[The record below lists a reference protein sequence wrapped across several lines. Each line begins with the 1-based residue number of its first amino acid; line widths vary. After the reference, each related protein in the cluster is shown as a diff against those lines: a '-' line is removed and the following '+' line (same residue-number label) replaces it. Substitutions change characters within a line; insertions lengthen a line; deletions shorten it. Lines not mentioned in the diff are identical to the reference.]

1 MSAAAR
7 LLSRRSTLHLQ
18 QYRNSLTLLNPYTV
32 SPLQTSNTLP
42 KSVGRNR
49 IFSALADGD
58 PEKPPSKRRFLKFAA
73 AGAAVI
79 VLSAAAW
86 YTTRD
91 QYPQVQH
98 VGLPLPQL
106 WNGSPLEEKTTNKSV
121 DRPLTVDRESDKVQ
135 EDEQQAGTIEL
146 EVNAGQLKEEVAK
159 DLSED
164 IILSTESDSDQT
176 ERDVDSTIQIQ
187 QSPAEF
193 GSIMLEKE
201 LVASPAEEPKA
212 SEQVEEEKPRTPE
225 AQGDAAEALLMVE
238 GNHVEKERD
247 EVSDVKDQHPIV
259 QVQVPEDMEAIR
271 NKLRDGNPDMFF
283 SEDDHRVVE
292 NSTREDSSVEGT
304 PRSQEEPLLEEVM
317 ESGSH
322 VHGANESV
330 PSRVI
335 ASYVVQKGLDEH
347 IDRYPE
353 SRDEKASQDLDVPEN
368 PIEEKE
374 MSAEEEKAAE
384 MAKVVGV
391 DVLLGAIH
399 TAEQM
404 QAERDSLVFQ
414 EQLEK
419 IQEAHKSEVK
429 DIQAKV
435 FAYAQ
440 DRDRL
445 EKELKKEKELA
456 EAELKAQL
464 HEAEEKL
471 ESQLKR
477 KEEEA
482 SKEKEKLEVVGKAQT
497 AAAVAREKADHLE
510 NIHAMQLQ
518 VNALRTAFYAHSEE
532 ARISHTAHKLAMGA
546 FALED
551 AVEKGKPVEKE
562 AELLVASVGGPG
574 GDPLVD
580 AVVSSLPTEA
590 LTAGSS
596 TRAQLHSSF
605 TKMKGPLRELVLMPA
620 GGGGVFAHLL
630 AKVTAKLK
638 ITEQGSEN
646 VGDEG
651 FEVVISKVERY
662 LSEGKLTEAATV
674 LERAA
679 VGTAAERLATEW
691 ARQARNRAII
701 EQGLQVFQAHV
712 IAIASED
719 APSVRVIR

>member
-7 LLSRRSTLHLQ
+7 LLSRRSSLHLQ
-18 QYRNSLTLLNPYTV
+18 QYRNSLILLNPYTV
-32 SPLQTSNTLP
+32 SPLQSSNTLP

-58 PEKPPSKRRFLKFAA
+58 PEKPPSKRRGLKLAA

-106 WNGSPLEEKTTNKSV
+106 WNGSPLEDKTTNKSV
-121 DRPLTVDRESDKVQ
+121 ERPLTVDGESNEVR
-135 EDEQQAGTIEL
+135 EDEHEAVDVSTTEH
-146 EVNAGQLKEEVAK
+146 EVNAGQLKAEVGK
-159 DLSED
+159 DISED
-164 IILSTESDSDQT
+164 IILSTERDSDRN
-176 ERDVDSTIQIQ
+176 ERDVDSIVQTQ
-187 QSPAEF
+187 QSLEEF
-193 GSIMLEKE
+193 DSIMLGKE
-201 LVASPAEEPKA
+201 HVSSPAEESKS
-212 SEQVEEEKPRTPE
+212 SEQVAEGKPRTLE
-225 AQGDAAEALLMVE
+225 AQGDAAEALLLVE

-247 EVSDVKDQHPIV
+247 EVSDVKDQNRNV
-259 QVQVPEDMEAIR
+259 QVEVPEDMEAIR
-271 NKLRDGNPDMFF
+271 NKLREGNPDMFF
-283 SEDDHRVVE
+283 SDDDHKVVE
-292 NSTREDSSVEGT
+292 NSTREDFSVEETLGL
-304 PRSQEEPLLEEVM
+304 QEEPLLEEVM
-317 ESGSH
+317 EGGSH
-322 VHGANESV
+322 VHRATESV

-335 ASYVVQKGLDEH
+335 ASYVAQKGFDEH
-347 IDRYPE
+347 IDRFSE
-353 SRDEKASQDLDVPEN
+353 SRDEKVFQDVDVPEN
-368 PIEEKE
+368 PREEKE
-374 MSAEEEKAAE
+374 MSAEEENAAE

-404 QAERDSLVFQ
+404 QAERDSRVFQ

-532 ARISHTAHKLAMGA
+532 ARVSHTAHKLAMGA

-562 AELLVASVGGPG
+562 AELLVASAGGPG

-580 AVVSSLPTEA
+580 AVVSSLPPEA
-590 LTAGSS
+590 LAAGSR

-605 TKMKGPLRELVLMPA
+605 TKLKGPLRELVLMPA

-662 LSEGKLTEAATV
+662 LSEGKLIEAAVV

-701 EQGLQVFQAHV
+701 EQGLQVVQAHV
-712 IAIASED
+712 IAIASGL
-719 APSVRVIR
+719 S